1 MPETFIFIA
10 HGFRRENILLQPWRY
25 IYEIAVRLAAE
36 RRVVIITDSAT
47 GLGEEIWAERI
58 EVIHT
63 DLLSLKN
70 RARLAS
76 LVELYRPT
84 RVWWSTTPRSVVYL
98 PTWKRIQCPITTVIT
113 CPLYTWK
120 VLLRAWAHGVPW
132 GELKAL
138 LLQRLVPRSL
148 FARLLSREQVANV
161 VVQSCANRE
170 VLVAAGVPAEKIR
183 VVPVGL
189 DHRDRAVVP
198 AEKINAMR
206 KMLDFPENA
215 TVLLYLGAV
224 RPIRGIDALLEA
236 FPLVIRESTH
246 TYLGVLARGASEEQC
261 DKLRA
266 RCRKLGIEDRVS
278 IVGGWLSREQV
289 WASIE
294 ACDLVVLPFVVV
306 PSDVPI
312 AVLEALARGKPVIA
326 SAVDGIPELVRGRG
340 AVIDPLDKR
349 QMAAAIIEL
358 AGSESA
364 RRQMAQASRDF
375 MRTHPDWDKVAELAI
390 SLTPND

>member
-1 MPETFIFIA
+1 MSETILFVA

-25 IYEIAVRLAAE
+25 IYEIAVRMVAG
-36 RRVVIITDSAT
+36 RRVIVITDSPEGT
-47 GLGEEIWAERI
+47 KEETWPERI
-58 EVIHT
+58 QVVST
-63 DLLSLKN
+63 DLLSFKKRN
-70 RARLAS
+70 S
-76 LVELYRPT
+76 LVALINSYEAT
-84 RVWWSTTPRSVVYL
+84 QVWWSTTPRTIAYSRA
-98 PTWKRIQCPITTVIT
+98 WKRITCPLTAMIT
-113 CPLYTWK
+113 CPLYPWK
-120 VLLRAWAHGVPW
+120 VLLRAWAHGVPLE
-132 GELKAL
+132 ELKAL
-138 LLQRLVPRSL
+138 LLQRMVPRGL
-148 FARLLSREQVANV
+148 FVRLLSQSKVKNV
-161 VVQSCANRE
+161 IVQSRANRE
-170 VLVAAGVPAEKIR
+170 VLVAAGVPAEKVR

-198 AEKINAMR
+198 AEKINAIR

-266 RCRKLGIEDRVS
+266 RCRKLGIEDKVS

-312 AVLEALARGKPVIA
+312 AVLEALARGKPVI
-326 SAVDGIPELVRGRG
+326 SSTVDGLPELVQGRG
-340 AVIDPLDKR
+340 AVVDPLNR
-349 QMAAAIIEL
+349 QQMAAAMLEL
-358 AGSESA
+358 AGSEST
-364 RRQMAQASRDF
+364 RRQMAQAAREF
-375 MRTHPDWDKVAELAI
+375 METYPDWDKVAAL
-390 SLTPND
+390 SFSTG